1 MNFHITG
8 VWERALIVHGGSKCY
23 HDGPQAE
30 VNSLLMKIPQMG
42 KKVDNDKIFS
52 MFYKFEGWSLTGYT
66 LASREGLIP
75 PGNTVQVFYIEML

>member
-8 VWERALIVHGGSKCY
+8 ALEKALIAHGGNKCY

-42 KKVDNDKIFS
+42 KKVDKIRYFLG
-52 MFYKFEGWSLTGYT
+52 FLSLKDE
-66 LASREGLIP
+66 A
-75 PGNTVQVFYIEML
+75 

>member
-1 MNFHITG
+1 MNFHITR
-8 VWERALIVHGGSKCY
+8 VLERALIAHGSHKCY
-23 HDGPQAE
+23 PDGPQAE

-52 MFYKFEGWSLTGYT
+52 MFYKFKRWSLIGYT

-75 PGNTVQVFYIEML
+75 QGAQCKYFT

>member
-8 VWERALIVHGGSKCY
+8 VSERALIAHGSNKCY

-52 MFYKFEGWSLTGYT
+52 MFYKFE
-66 LASREGLIP
+66 R
-75 PGNTVQVFYIEML
+75 